1 MSDNQSTAPVEVSP
15 ESSEVSE
22 VQSQEVSSENVT
34 EAQIDADPSLTAAEK
49 KEAKRMLKSLKI
61 KVDGS
66 ELEENLPFEIP
77 DDPKA
82 IEYMKRQ
89 LQMAKVG
96 SKRAQEAAEL
106 RNYMNEAF
114 SNLKNNPKLI
124 SELGVDLKEFAASII
139 NEEIERSQLSPEE
152 LRIRELEETL
162 ASMKEEKERE
172 AKEIQER
179 EFERLREQEFERYD
193 SMISQ
198 AIEKS
203 DLPKS
208 PYVIKKMADYML
220 LGLQNGLD
228 VAPTD
233 VISLVRDEIHNDIKE
248 MFGAMPDEVLEQLI
262 DKQTY
267 DRMRKRN
274 LSKSK
279 EAPPVPLSKAI
290 KDVVKPTDM
299 DQKPKDKKSYKEF
312 FKL

>member
-162 ASMKEEKERE
+162 AAMKEEKERE